1 MTSGDDWEERLMEQ
15 LLQMLA
21 TFGIEFDRDDLERMM
36 DLFRNHL
43 ENMGLDLEKANGDVR
58 FNLDMEELGRLFQNG
73 GGLEDLMRGLGLD
86 VTVDAK
92 QVEVDDEALNTNPD
106 IDLPPSDVFL
116 EDWNMIITL
125 DVARKA
131 DLTEDQVE
139 LALVERG
146 QQIEVLRRTQVTPVA
161 RVALPHRCEDVLD
174 WTLNNGILDIT
185 LRLVPLE
192 DSPAE
197 RTSTRHTTTS
207 NPWLRTAASPSIWR
221 TMMTTKTTMA
231 AFPFFEHTWRN
242 THEQRYR
249 H

>member
-1 MTSGDDWEERLMEQ
+1 MKPEVHYWGRKMTNGDDWEERLMEQ

-21 TFGIEFDRDDLERMM
+21 TFGIEFDRNDLDRMM

-92 QVEVDDEALNTNPD
+92 QVEVDDEALDTNPN

-146 QQIEVLRRTQVTPVA
+146 QQIEVLRRTQITPVA
-161 RVALPHRCEDVLD
+161 RVALPHRCEDVID

-185 LRLVPLE
+185 LRLVPLKDAPSEENLDEEYDDEQPAVE
-192 DSPAE
+192 DG
-197 RTSTRHTTTS
+197 
-207 NPWLRTAASPSIWR
+207 SI
-221 TMMTTKTTMA
+221 A
-231 AFPFFEHTWRN
+231 IDLADEDDEDDDDGGIPIL
-242 THEQRYR
+242 
-249 H
+249 

>member
-1 MTSGDDWEERLMEQ
+1 MTNGDDWEERLMEQ

-21 TFGIEFDRDDLERMM
+21 TFGIEFDRDDLDRMM

-192 DSPAE
+192 DAPSEENLDEEYDDEQPAVE
-197 RTSTRHTTTS
+197 DG
-207 NPWLRTAASPSIWR
+207 SI
-221 TMMTTKTTMA
+221 A
-231 AFPFFEHTWRN
+231 IDLADDEDDDDDDGGIPIL
-242 THEQRYR
+242 
-249 H
+249 

>member
-92 QVEVDDEALNTNPD
+92 QVEVDDEALDANPD

-146 QQIEVLRRTQVTPVA
+146 QQIEVLRRTQITPVA
-161 RVALPHRCEDVLD
+161 RVALPHRCEDVVD

-192 DSPAE
+192 HEPAE
-197 RTSTRHTTTS
+197 ADIDEAYDDEQ
-207 NPWLRTAASPSIWR
+207 PVVEDGSI
-221 TMMTTKTTMA
+221 A
-231 AFPFFEHTWRN
+231 IDLADDDDDEDDDGGIPIL
-242 THEQRYR
+242 
-249 H
+249 

>member
-1 MTSGDDWEERLMEQ
+1 MEPKVHYWGEQMTNSDDWEERLMEQ
-15 LLQMLA
+15 LLQMLS
-21 TFGIEFDRDDLERMM
+21 TFGIEFDREDLDKMM

-43 ENMGLDLEKANGDVR
+43 QNMGLDLEKANGDVR

-92 QVEVDDEALNTNPD
+92 QVEVDDKVLNPD
-106 IDLPPSDVFL
+106 PDIVLPPSDVYL
-116 EDWNMIITL
+116 QDWNMIITL

-146 QQIEVLRRTQVTPVA
+146 QQIEVLRRTQITPVA
-161 RVALPHRCEDVLD
+161 RVSLPHRCEDVID

-185 LRLVPLE
+185 LRLVPLDEAPSDE
-192 DSPAE
+192 DFDEDFDDEHLAVE
-197 RTSTRHTTTS
+197 DG
-207 NPWLRTAASPSIWR
+207 SI
-221 TMMTTKTTMA
+221 A
-231 AFPFFEHTWRN
+231 IDLADDDDEDEDEDDGGIPIL
-242 THEQRYR
+242 
-249 H
+249 

>member
-92 QVEVDDEALNTNPD
+92 QVEVDDEALGANPD

-146 QQIEVLRRTQVTPVA
+146 QQIEVLRRTQITPVA
-161 RVALPHRCEDVLD
+161 RVALPHRCEDVVD

-192 DSPAE
+192 NEPAE
-197 RTSTRHTTTS
+197 SDLDEAYDDEQ
-207 NPWLRTAASPSIWR
+207 PVVEDGSI
-221 TMMTTKTTMA
+221 A
-231 AFPFFEHTWRN
+231 IDLADDDDDEDDDGGIPIL
-242 THEQRYR
+242 
-249 H
+249 

>member
-1 MTSGDDWEERLMEQ
+1 MTNGDDWEERLMEQ

-21 TFGIEFDRDDLERMM
+21 TFGIEFDRDDLDRMM

-192 DSPAE
+192 DAPSEENLDEEYDDEQPAVE
-197 RTSTRHTTTS
+197 DG
-207 NPWLRTAASPSIWR
+207 SI
-221 TMMTTKTTMA
+221 A
-231 AFPFFEHTWRN
+231 IDLADDEDEDDDDGGIPIL
-242 THEQRYR
+242 
-249 H
+249 

>member
-1 MTSGDDWEERLMEQ
+1 MTSSDDWEERLMEQ

-92 QVEVDDEALNTNPD
+92 QVEVDDEALDANPD

-146 QQIEVLRRTQVTPVA
+146 QQIEVLRRTQITPVA
-161 RVALPHRCEDVLD
+161 RVALPHRCEDVVD

-185 LRLVPLE
+185 LRLVPLDNE
-192 DSPAE
+192 PAE
-197 RTSTRHTTTS
+197 ADIDEAYDDE
-207 NPWLRTAASPSIWR
+207 NPVVEDGSI
-221 TMMTTKTTMA
+221 A
-231 AFPFFEHTWRN
+231 IDLADDDDEDDDDGGIPIL
-242 THEQRYR
+242 
-249 H
+249 

>member
-92 QVEVDDEALNTNPD
+92 QVEVDDEALDANPD

-146 QQIEVLRRTQVTPVA
+146 QQIEVLRRTQITPVA
-161 RVALPHRCEDVLD
+161 RVALPHRCEDVVD

-197 RTSTRHTTTS
+197 ADLDEAYDDEQ
-207 NPWLRTAASPSIWR
+207 PVVEDGSI
-221 TMMTTKTTMA
+221 A
-231 AFPFFEHTWRN
+231 IDLADDDDDEDDDGGIPIL
-242 THEQRYR
+242 
-249 H
+249 

>member
-1 MTSGDDWEERLMEQ
+1 MTSSDDWEERLMEQ

-92 QVEVDDEALNTNPD
+92 QVEVDDEALDANPD

-146 QQIEVLRRTQVTPVA
+146 QQIEVLRRTQITPVA
-161 RVALPHRCEDVLD
+161 RVALPHRCEDVVD

-192 DSPAE
+192 NEPAE
-197 RTSTRHTTTS
+197 SDLDEAYDDEQ
-207 NPWLRTAASPSIWR
+207 PVVEDGSI
-221 TMMTTKTTMA
+221 A
-231 AFPFFEHTWRN
+231 IDLADDDDDEDDDGGIPIL
-242 THEQRYR
+242 
-249 H
+249 

>member
-43 ENMGLDLEKANGDVR
+43 EKMGLDLEKANGDVR

-92 QVEVDDEALNTNPD
+92 QVEVDNEALDANPD

-146 QQIEVLRRTQVTPVA
+146 QQIEVLRRTQITPVA
-161 RVALPHRCEDVLD
+161 RVSLPHRCEDVVD

-192 DSPAE
+192 DAPPEADIDDAYDDE
-197 RTSTRHTTTS
+197 Q
-207 NPWLRTAASPSIWR
+207 PVVEDGSI
-221 TMMTTKTTMA
+221 A
-231 AFPFFEHTWRN
+231 IDLADDDDEEDDDGGIPIL
-242 THEQRYR
+242 
-249 H
+249 

>member
-92 QVEVDDEALNTNPD
+92 QVEVDDEALDANPD

-125 DVARKA
+125 DVAGKLTSRKTKLNWLWSSVA
-131 DLTEDQVE
+131 SKSRCSDAPKSRQW
-139 LALVERG
+139 LVS
-146 QQIEVLRRTQVTPVA
+146 
-161 RVALPHRCEDVLD
+161 RCPTAVK
-174 WTLNNGILDIT
+174 T
-185 LRLVPLE
+185 
-192 DSPAE
+192 
-197 RTSTRHTTTS
+197 
-207 NPWLRTAASPSIWR
+207 WLIGP
-221 TMMTTKTTMA
+221 
-231 AFPFFEHTWRN
+231 
-242 THEQRYR
+242 
-249 H
+249 

>member
-1 MTSGDDWEERLMEQ
+1 MKPKVHYWGEVMTSGDDWEERLMEQ

-21 TFGIEFDRDDLERMM
+21 TFGIEFDRDDIERMM

-92 QVEVDDEALNTNPD
+92 QVEVDDEALDANPD
-106 IDLPPSDVFL
+106 IELPPSDVFL

-146 QQIEVLRRTQVTPVA
+146 QQIEVLRRTQITPVA
-161 RVALPHRCEDVLD
+161 RVALPHRCEDVVD

-192 DSPAE
+192 NEPAE
-197 RTSTRHTTTS
+197 ADIDEAYDDEQ
-207 NPWLRTAASPSIWR
+207 PVVEDGSI
-221 TMMTTKTTMA
+221 A
-231 AFPFFEHTWRN
+231 IDLADDDDDEDDDGGIPIL
-242 THEQRYR
+242 
-249 H
+249 

>member
-92 QVEVDDEALNTNPD
+92 QVEVDDEALDANPD

-146 QQIEVLRRTQVTPVA
+146 QQIEVLRRTQITPVA
-161 RVALPHRCEDVLD
+161 RVALPHRCEDVVD

-192 DSPAE
+192 DARAE
-197 RTSTRHTTTS
+197 ADIDEAYDDEQ
-207 NPWLRTAASPSIWR
+207 PVVEDGSI
-221 TMMTTKTTMA
+221 A
-231 AFPFFEHTWRN
+231 IDLADDDDDEDDDGGIPIL
-242 THEQRYR
+242 
-249 H
+249 

>member
-1 MTSGDDWEERLMEQ
+1 MTNGDDWEERLMEQ

-92 QVEVDDEALNTNPD
+92 QVEVDDEALDANPD

-146 QQIEVLRRTQVTPVA
+146 QQIEVLRRTQITPVA
-161 RVALPHRCEDVLD
+161 RVALPHRCEDVVD

-192 DSPAE
+192 NEPAE
-197 RTSTRHTTTS
+197 SDLDEAYDDEQ
-207 NPWLRTAASPSIWR
+207 PVVEDGSI
-221 TMMTTKTTMA
+221 A
-231 AFPFFEHTWRN
+231 IDLADDEDEDEDDGGIPIL
-242 THEQRYR
+242 
-249 H
+249 

>member
-1 MTSGDDWEERLMEQ
+1 MKPKVHYWGEKMTNGDDWEERLMEQ

-21 TFGIEFDRDDLERMM
+21 TFGIEFDRDDLDRMM

-131 DLTEDQVE
+131 DLSEDQLE

-146 QQIEVLRRTQVTPVA
+146 QQIEVLRRTQITPVA
-161 RVALPHRCEDVLD
+161 RVALPHRCEDVID

-192 DSPAE
+192 DVPSEENLDEEYDDEQPAVE
-197 RTSTRHTTTS
+197 DG
-207 NPWLRTAASPSIWR
+207 SI
-221 TMMTTKTTMA
+221 A
-231 AFPFFEHTWRN
+231 IDLADDEDEDDDDGGIPIL
-242 THEQRYR
+242 
-249 H
+249 

>member
-1 MTSGDDWEERLMEQ
+1 MKPKVHYWGEKMTNGDDWEERLMEQ

-21 TFGIEFDRDDLERMM
+21 TFGIEFDRDDLDRMM

-131 DLTEDQVE
+131 DLSEDQLE

-146 QQIEVLRRTQVTPVA
+146 QQIEVLRRTQITPVA
-161 RVALPHRCEDVLD
+161 RVALPHRCEDVID

-192 DSPAE
+192 DAPSEENLDDEYDDEQPAVE
-197 RTSTRHTTTS
+197 DG
-207 NPWLRTAASPSIWR
+207 SI
-221 TMMTTKTTMA
+221 A
-231 AFPFFEHTWRN
+231 IDLADDEDEDDDDGGIPIL
-242 THEQRYR
+242 
-249 H
+249 

>member
-1 MTSGDDWEERLMEQ
+1 MTNGDDWEERLMEQ

-92 QVEVDDEALNTNPD
+92 QVEVDDEALDANPD

-146 QQIEVLRRTQVTPVA
+146 QQIEVLRRTQITPVA
-161 RVALPHRCEDVLD
+161 RVALPHRCEDVVD

-185 LRLVPLE
+185 LRLVPLQNE
-192 DSPAE
+192 PAE
-197 RTSTRHTTTS
+197 SDLDEAYDDEQ
-207 NPWLRTAASPSIWR
+207 PVVEDGSI
-221 TMMTTKTTMA
+221 A
-231 AFPFFEHTWRN
+231 IDLADDDDDEDDDGGIPIL
-242 THEQRYR
+242 
-249 H
+249 

>member
-92 QVEVDDEALNTNPD
+92 QVEVDDEALDANPD

-146 QQIEVLRRTQVTPVA
+146 QQIEVLRRTQITPVA
-161 RVALPHRCEDVLD
+161 RVALPHRCEDVVD

-197 RTSTRHTTTS
+197 SDLDEAYDDEQ
-207 NPWLRTAASPSIWR
+207 PVVEDGSI
-221 TMMTTKTTMA
+221 A
-231 AFPFFEHTWRN
+231 IDLADDDDDEDDDGGIPIL
-242 THEQRYR
+242 
-249 H
+249 

>member
-36 DLFRNHL
+36 YLFRNHL
-43 ENMGLDLEKANGDVR
+43 ENMGLVLEKANGDVR
-58 FNLDMEELGRLFQNG
+58 FNLDMEELARLFQNG

-92 QVEVDDEALNTNPD
+92 QVEVDDEALDANPD

-146 QQIEVLRRTQVTPVA
+146 QQIEVLRRTQITPVA
-161 RVALPHRCEDVLD
+161 RVALPHRCEDVVD

-185 LRLVPLE
+185 LRLVPLDNEPTEADIDEAYDDENPVVE
-192 DSPAE
+192 DG
-197 RTSTRHTTTS
+197 
-207 NPWLRTAASPSIWR
+207 SI
-221 TMMTTKTTMA
+221 A
-231 AFPFFEHTWRN
+231 IDLADDDDEDDDDGGIPIL
-242 THEQRYR
+242 
-249 H
+249 

>member
-21 TFGIEFDRDDLERMM
+21 TFGIEFDRDDLDRMM

-161 RVALPHRCEDVLD
+161 RVALPHRCEDVID

-192 DSPAE
+192 DAPSEENLDEEYDDEQPAVE
-197 RTSTRHTTTS
+197 DG
-207 NPWLRTAASPSIWR
+207 SI
-221 TMMTTKTTMA
+221 A
-231 AFPFFEHTWRN
+231 IDLADDEDEDDDDGGIPIL
-242 THEQRYR
+242 
-249 H
+249 

>member
-1 MTSGDDWEERLMEQ
+1 MTGSDDWEERLMEQ

-73 GGLEDLMRGLGLD
+73 GGLDDLMRGLGLD

-92 QVEVDDEALNTNPD
+92 QVEVDDEALDAKPD

-125 DVARKA
+125 DVARKT

-146 QQIEVLRRTQVTPVA
+146 QQIEVLRRTQITPVA
-161 RVALPHRCEDVLD
+161 RVALPHRCEDVVE

-192 DSPAE
+192 NA
-197 RTSTRHTTTS
+197 
-207 NPWLRTAASPSIWR
+207 PSEADIDE
-221 TMMTTKTTMA
+221 A
-231 AFPFFEHTWRN
+231 YDD
-242 THEQRYR
+242 EQPVVEDGSIAIDLADDDDDDDDDGGIPIL
-249 H
+249 

>member
-92 QVEVDDEALNTNPD
+92 QVEVDDEALDANPD

-146 QQIEVLRRTQVTPVA
+146 QQIEVLRRTQITPVA
-161 RVALPHRCEDVLD
+161 RVALPHRCEDVVD

-192 DSPAE
+192 NEPAE
-197 RTSTRHTTTS
+197 SDLDEAYDDEQ
-207 NPWLRTAASPSIWR
+207 PVVEDGSI
-221 TMMTTKTTMA
+221 A
-231 AFPFFEHTWRN
+231 IDLADDDDDEDDDGGIPIL
-242 THEQRYR
+242 
-249 H
+249 

>member
-92 QVEVDDEALNTNPD
+92 QVEVDDEVLDANPD

-146 QQIEVLRRTQVTPVA
+146 QQIEVLRRTQITPVA
-161 RVALPHRCEDVLD
+161 RVALPHRCEDVVD

-192 DSPAE
+192 NEPAKSDLDE
-197 RTSTRHTTTS
+197 AYDDEQ
-207 NPWLRTAASPSIWR
+207 PVVEDGSI
-221 TMMTTKTTMA
+221 A
-231 AFPFFEHTWRN
+231 IDLADDDDDEDDDGGIPIL
-242 THEQRYR
+242 
-249 H
+249 

>member
-21 TFGIEFDRDDLERMM
+21 TFGIAFDRDDLERMM

-58 FNLDMEELGRLFQNG
+58 FNLDMAELGRLFQNG

-92 QVEVDDEALNTNPD
+92 QVEVDDEALDANPD

-146 QQIEVLRRTQVTPVA
+146 QQIEVLRRTQITPVA
-161 RVALPHRCEDVLD
+161 RVALPHRCEDVVD

-185 LRLVPLE
+185 LRLVPLDNE
-192 DSPAE
+192 PAE
-197 RTSTRHTTTS
+197 ADIDEAYDDE
-207 NPWLRTAASPSIWR
+207 NPVVEDGSI
-221 TMMTTKTTMA
+221 A
-231 AFPFFEHTWRN
+231 IDLADDDDEDDDDGGIPIL
-242 THEQRYR
+242 
-249 H
+249 

>member
-1 MTSGDDWEERLMEQ
+1 MSDGDDWEERLMEQ

-21 TFGIEFDRDDLERMM
+21 TFGIEFDRDDLDRMM
-36 DLFRNHL
+36 DLFRKHL

-92 QVEVDDEALNTNPD
+92 QVEVDDEVLNNDPD
-106 IDLPPSDVFL
+106 IVLPPSDVFL

-146 QQIEVLRRTQVTPVA
+146 QQIEVLRRTQITPVA
-161 RVALPHRCEDVLD
+161 RVSLPHRCEDVVD

-185 LRLVPLE
+185 LRLVPLDETPSDE
-192 DSPAE
+192 DIDEGYDDEQPIVQDG
-197 RTSTRHTTTS
+197 
-207 NPWLRTAASPSIWR
+207 SI
-221 TMMTTKTTMA
+221 A
-231 AFPFFEHTWRN
+231 IDLADDDDDEDDGGIPIL
-242 THEQRYR
+242 
-249 H
+249 

>member
-1 MTSGDDWEERLMEQ
+1 MTNGDDWEERLMEQ

-92 QVEVDDEALNTNPD
+92 QVEVDDEALDANPD

-146 QQIEVLRRTQVTPVA
+146 QQIEVLRRTQITPVA
-161 RVALPHRCEDVLD
+161 RVALPHRCEDVVD

-192 DSPAE
+192 NEPAE
-197 RTSTRHTTTS
+197 SDLDEAYDDEQ
-207 NPWLRTAASPSIWR
+207 PVVEDGSI
-221 TMMTTKTTMA
+221 A
-231 AFPFFEHTWRN
+231 IDLADDDDDEDDDGGIPIL
-242 THEQRYR
+242 
-249 H
+249 

>member
-1 MTSGDDWEERLMEQ
+1 MTNGDDWEERLMEQ

-92 QVEVDDEALNTNPD
+92 QVEVDDEVLDANPD

-146 QQIEVLRRTQVTPVA
+146 QQIEVLRRTQITPVA
-161 RVALPHRCEDVLD
+161 RVALPHRCEDVVD

-192 DSPAE
+192 DTPAE
-197 RTSTRHTTTS
+197 ADIDEAYDDEQ
-207 NPWLRTAASPSIWR
+207 PVVEDGSI
-221 TMMTTKTTMA
+221 A
-231 AFPFFEHTWRN
+231 IDLADDDDEDDDDGGIPIL
-242 THEQRYR
+242 
-249 H
+249 

>member
-21 TFGIEFDRDDLERMM
+21 TFGIEFDRDDLDRMM

-131 DLTEDQVE
+131 DLSEDQLE

-146 QQIEVLRRTQVTPVA
+146 QQIEVLRRTQITPVA
-161 RVALPHRCEDVLD
+161 RVALPHRCEDVID

-192 DSPAE
+192 DVPSEENLDEEYDDEQPAVE
-197 RTSTRHTTTS
+197 DG
-207 NPWLRTAASPSIWR
+207 SI
-221 TMMTTKTTMA
+221 A
-231 AFPFFEHTWRN
+231 IDLADDEDEDDDDGGIPIL
-242 THEQRYR
+242 
-249 H
+249 

>member
-1 MTSGDDWEERLMEQ
+1 MTGSDDWEERLMEQ

-43 ENMGLDLEKANGDVR
+43 EKMGLDLEKANGDVR

-92 QVEVDDEALNTNPD
+92 QVEVDDEALDAKPD

-125 DVARKA
+125 DVARKT

-146 QQIEVLRRTQVTPVA
+146 QQIEVLRRTQITPVA
-161 RVALPHRCEDVLD
+161 RVALPHRCEDVVE

-192 DSPAE
+192 DA
-197 RTSTRHTTTS
+197 
-207 NPWLRTAASPSIWR
+207 PSEADIDE
-221 TMMTTKTTMA
+221 A
-231 AFPFFEHTWRN
+231 YDD
-242 THEQRYR
+242 EQPVVEDGSIAIDLADDDDEDDDDGGIPIL
-249 H
+249 

>member
-58 FNLDMEELGRLFQNG
+58 FNLDMAELGRLFQNG

-92 QVEVDDEALNTNPD
+92 QVEVNDEALDANPD

-146 QQIEVLRRTQVTPVA
+146 QQIEVLRRTQITPVA
-161 RVALPHRCEDVLD
+161 RVALPHRCEDVVD

-185 LRLVPLE
+185 LRLVPLDNE
-192 DSPAE
+192 PAE
-197 RTSTRHTTTS
+197 ADIHEAYDDEH
-207 NPWLRTAASPSIWR
+207 PVVEDGSI
-221 TMMTTKTTMA
+221 A
-231 AFPFFEHTWRN
+231 IDLADDDDEDDDDGGIPIL
-242 THEQRYR
+242 
-249 H
+249 

>member
-1 MTSGDDWEERLMEQ
+1 MTGSDDWEERLMEQ

-43 ENMGLDLEKANGDVR
+43 EKMGLDLEKANGDVR

-92 QVEVDDEALNTNPD
+92 QVEVDDEALDAKPD

-146 QQIEVLRRTQVTPVA
+146 QQIEVLRRTQITPVA
-161 RVALPHRCEDVLD
+161 RVALPHRCEDVVE

-192 DSPAE
+192 DA
-197 RTSTRHTTTS
+197 
-207 NPWLRTAASPSIWR
+207 PSEVDIDE
-221 TMMTTKTTMA
+221 A
-231 AFPFFEHTWRN
+231 YDD
-242 THEQRYR
+242 EQPVVEDGSIAIDLADDDDEDDDDGGIPIL
-249 H
+249 

>member
-1 MTSGDDWEERLMEQ
+1 MTNGDDWEERLMEQ

-21 TFGIEFDRDDLERMM
+21 TFGIEFDRDDLDRMM

-161 RVALPHRCEDVLD
+161 RVALPHRCEDVID

-192 DSPAE
+192 DAPSEENLDEEYDDEQPAVE
-197 RTSTRHTTTS
+197 DG
-207 NPWLRTAASPSIWR
+207 SI
-221 TMMTTKTTMA
+221 A
-231 AFPFFEHTWRN
+231 IDLADDEDDDDDDGGIPIL
-242 THEQRYR
+242 
-249 H
+249 

>member
-92 QVEVDDEALNTNPD
+92 QVEVDDEALDANPD

-146 QQIEVLRRTQVTPVA
+146 QQIEVLRRTQITPVA
-161 RVALPHRCEDVLD
+161 RVALPHRCEDVVD

-192 DSPAE
+192 DAPAE
-197 RTSTRHTTTS
+197 SDLDEAYDDEQ
-207 NPWLRTAASPSIWR
+207 PVVEDGSI
-221 TMMTTKTTMA
+221 A
-231 AFPFFEHTWRN
+231 IDLADDDDDEDDDGGIPIL
-242 THEQRYR
+242 
-249 H
+249 

>member
-1 MTSGDDWEERLMEQ
+1 MTGSDDWEERLMEQ

-43 ENMGLDLEKANGDVR
+43 EKMGLDLEKANGDVR

-73 GGLEDLMRGLGLD
+73 GGLDDLMRGLGLD

-92 QVEVDDEALNTNPD
+92 QVEVDDEALDAKPD

-125 DVARKA
+125 DVARKT

-146 QQIEVLRRTQVTPVA
+146 QQIEVLRRTQITPVA
-161 RVALPHRCEDVLD
+161 RVALPHRCEDVVE

-192 DSPAE
+192 NA
-197 RTSTRHTTTS
+197 
-207 NPWLRTAASPSIWR
+207 PSEADIDE
-221 TMMTTKTTMA
+221 A
-231 AFPFFEHTWRN
+231 YDD
-242 THEQRYR
+242 EQPVVEDGSIAIDLADDDDDDDDDGGIPIL
-249 H
+249 

>member
-92 QVEVDDEALNTNPD
+92 QVEVDDEALDANPD

-146 QQIEVLRRTQVTPVA
+146 QQIEVLRRTQITPVA
-161 RVALPHRCEDVLD
+161 RVALPHRCEDVVD

-192 DSPAE
+192 NEPAE
-197 RTSTRHTTTS
+197 SDLDEAYDDEQ
-207 NPWLRTAASPSIWR
+207 PLVEDGSI
-221 TMMTTKTTMA
+221 A
-231 AFPFFEHTWRN
+231 IDLADDDDDEDDDGGIPIL
-242 THEQRYR
+242 
-249 H
+249 